1 MEDYWRLKKA
11 CEACVTAYLW
21 SQGSDAP
28 VQFRTTVTTL
38 SIRVENVSLGNTI
51 PSALCISFKA
61 NEKRDSRDSRPQER
75 KTEGMLGGWYNAGSL

>member
-1 MEDYWRLKKA
+1 MSVCLSVCMYVCMWFDFSKYERNHGNMEDYWRWKKS
-11 CEACVTAYLW
+11 CVTAYLW

-61 NEKRDSRDSRPQER
+61 NEK
-75 KTEGMLGGWYNAGSL
+75 

>member
-1 MEDYWRLKKA
+1 MYAFMLVVRLFEIRRDHGNMEDYWRLKKS
-11 CEACVTAYLW
+11 CVTAYLW

-28 VQFRTTVTTL
+28 VQFRTTVTKL

-61 NEKRDSRDSRPQER
+61 NEKRDSQE
-75 KTEGMLGGWYNAGSL
+75 

>member
-1 MEDYWRLKKA
+1 MYACMLVVRLFEIRRDHGNMEDYWRLKKS

-61 NEKRDSRDSRPQER
+61 NEKRDSRE
-75 KTEGMLGGWYNAGSL
+75 